1 MFFAI
6 VAMIVMFMAL
16 IGAIGTLF
24 IEENEE
30 IGVQL

>member
-24 IEENEE
+24 IEANEE